1 MKDKEYKYIENLIS
15 RSLNGEFTSE
25 ELHELKCWIEE
36 SPENKKQYLEI
47 KDIWDLSLMPK
58 SNTEEQL
65 AGFYRSQYEK
75 IQKSRRLWI
84 RYSAAIAAVL
94 LVGLLISILV
104 PQNLN
109 RLLPETT
116 QVFSVPMGS
125 RSKVLLAD
133 GTEVSLNSGSE
144 LKYSSNFSSANREVS
159 LSGEAFFHVQ
169 TDKEHPFIVKTADF
183 DIKVTGTQFNV
194 NTYTENKI
202 VSTSL
207 AEGKI
212 QIKMNSSDQKFD
224 IRPNEKFELNRTDRK
239 YSIVK
244 ADILSEIS
252 WKDGE
257 FIFNQI
263 SFPDLVKR
271 LERWYNV
278 KLTYSDVELHKYAF
292 TGRFKNQETIWQVLD
307 ALKLTMPI
315 DYRKS
320 TFREFVISY
329 KPLKQN

>member
-1 MKDKEYKYIENLIS
+1 MKDKEYIERLIS
-15 RSLNGEFTSE
+15 RSFNGKITSE
-25 ELHELKCWIEE
+25 ELHDLKCWIEE
-36 SPENKKQYLEI
+36 SSENKKQYLEI
-47 KDIWDLSLMPK
+47 KDVWNLTQVPK

-65 AGFYRSQYEK
+65 SKFYRIQYEK
-75 IQKSRRLWI
+75 IQKSRKLWI
-84 RYSAAIAAVL
+84 RYFSAAAIL
-94 LVGLLISILV
+94 LIGLLISILI
-104 PQNLN
+104 PQSFKQ
-109 RLLPETT
+109 LPETT
-116 QVFSVPMGS
+116 QVISVPLGS

-144 LKYSSNFSSANREVS
+144 LKYSSSYSSLKREVT
-159 LSGEAFFHVQ
+159 LSGEGFFHVKS
-169 TDKEHPFIVKTADF
+169 DKQHPFIVKTADF

-202 VSTSL
+202 ASTAL
-207 AEGKI
+207 DEGKI
-212 QIKMNSSDQKFD
+212 QILMNGSDQKFD
-224 IRPNEKFELNRTDRK
+224 IKPNEKFELDRSVRK

-244 ADILSEIS
+244 ADIESEIA

-257 FIFNQI
+257 FIFKQI
-263 SFPDLVKR
+263 PFPDLVKR

-278 KLTYSDVELHKYAF
+278 KLNYSGVELQNYEF
-292 TGRFKNQETIWQVLD
+292 TGWFKNQETIWQVLD

-320 TFREFVISY
+320 TFREFLISY